1 MTGVSEAPGMILCQ
15 KDFDSCI
22 CFLFLL
28 HDQIPN
34 KEPLQRGREVHDSG
48 EGTEVSQMSVPGSMN
63 VRLFTLVFV
72 GQAGKQQARAGHLE
86 LTGVHS
92 RHVN

>member
-15 KDFDSCI
+15 KDFDSCV

-48 EGTEVSQMSVPGSMN
+48 EGTKAGQTSVPGSMN